1 MSDQKEP
8 TAISTFLMDDHVTD
22 DNAIITAYD
31 DDFEE
36 FPVEDWPTTALAS
49 SLSSE
54 TTASTTTNTHDV
66 VDYSMWE
73 KGNGGWDYE
82 LGENVHTFGTPE
94 QQLFCEQLRLE
105 IAKVSKN
112 AT

>member
-1 MSDQKEP
+1 
-8 TAISTFLMDDHVTD
+8 MDDHGTD

-36 FPVEDWPTTALAS
+36 FPVEDWPTTTAHA
-49 SLSSE
+49 SSE
-54 TTASTTTNTHDV
+54 TAKTAGAEPHDV

-73 KGNGGWDYE
+73 NGNGGWDYD
-82 LGENVHTFGTPE
+82 LGENAKDFGTPE

-105 IAKVSKN
+105 IAKLSKN